1 MKKPLQTK
9 RQILAALACLLAAA
23 FLWNMQVRKEQ
34 QELAAR
40 ISPSILRFHVI
51 ANSNGKEDQELKLKV
66 KSFLLEEIYRQ
77 ISQESGNQELGKEQ
91 LCTWLSLRKEQLA
104 QETESFLHESGKE
117 MKVSAELKTV
127 EFPEKFYGSLRLPAG
142 SYDAFQVT
150 LGQGR
155 GRNWWCVLYPKL
167 CLTKDAVQETPESSL
182 ETLKVL
188 QSPEDYQAVTRPR
201 PNLHIRFAFLK
212 AFHSN

>member
-1 MKKPLQTK
+1 MKKPLHTK

-66 KSFLLEEIYRQ
+66 KSFLLKEIYRQ
-77 ISQESGNQELGKEQ
+77 ISQESGNQELGKKQ

-104 QETESFLHESGKE
+104 QETENFLHEFGKE

-142 SYDAFQVT
+142 
-150 LGQGR
+150 
-155 GRNWWCVLYPKL
+155 VL
-167 CLTKDAVQETPESSL
+167 
-182 ETLKVL
+182 
-188 QSPEDYQAVTRPR
+188 
-201 PNLHIRFAFLK
+201 
-212 AFHSN
+212 